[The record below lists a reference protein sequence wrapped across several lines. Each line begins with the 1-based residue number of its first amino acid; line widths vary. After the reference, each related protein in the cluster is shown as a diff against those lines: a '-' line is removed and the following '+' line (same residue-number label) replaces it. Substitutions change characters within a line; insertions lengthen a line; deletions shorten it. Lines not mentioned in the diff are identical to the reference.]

1 MVSSWSEQVESLV
14 EQQFDWPLAVHLCRP
29 RSGGGME
36 LEPSGR
42 DKAFIDS
49 LMEHGL
55 QSAADIA
62 RSVGTPVPS
71 TARRGS
77 SEDMARRI
85 AEGLDQTMNGGE
97 NCVNLALVHKYPV
110 NADEPPPLDQRV
122 FSVIS
127 VNANKDGSI
136 VYAAEAGGSSD
147 QADEQRQR
155 LGSGASAYGAMG
167 SSGAAGIDIDD
178 PWEGDGNDAGVEAE
192 PEEHGMSP
200 GRAPYAVARARTL
213 GEAEARVTM
222 AAGGFFVEASC
233 ALLDIAEQHLF
244 EAEGYK
250 SFRAYILERK
260 SLGFGYRQARA
271 WVAAARFI
279 RSLPPSM
286 PVPQYERLVRPLTR
300 CEPGVARLAWE
311 RVLRYH
317 NEEGRRM
324 TAELVVSCIQEVGT
338 ASTVAQS
345 DSEDESGMADVVA
358 PVTAVSRANG
368 HDEDAVPAGSRP
380 IFLQSASVEWYTPQ
394 CILDKVAEM
403 FGPGGIDLDPCSSE
417 AANTRVKAG
426 RFFDVALDG
435 LSEACRWEGN
445 VFVNPPFGS
454 RGVLS
459 MQNLFFERC
468 VKEYRQGA
476 VKQAVVLLKAAV
488 GYKWFRAVL
497 EWPVCFLW
505 ERLAFVQPQHT
516 SVGEES
522 ELKWGSRVQNPHGSV
537 VVYLGTNVD
546 KFVRIFGDIGSI
558 AGANAWAHQNSPR

>member
-127 VNANKDGSI
+127 VNANKDGSNSSDHGRST
-136 VYAAEAGGSSD
+136 GGSSD
-147 QADEQRQR
+147 TSRHSNVDEQRQR

-200 GRAPYAVARARTL
+200 GRYEDLPRGPGSSVASPSEDTFVYTRVGSEHRTL
-213 GEAEARVTM
+213 LRVH
-222 AAGGFFVEASC
+222 G
-233 ALLDIAEQHLF
+233 
-244 EAEGYK
+244 
-250 SFRAYILERK
+250 
-260 SLGFGYRQARA
+260 
-271 WVAAARFI
+271 
-279 RSLPPSM
+279 PSGKLRHVS
-286 PVPQYERLVRPLTR
+286 PWPL
-300 CEPGVARLAWE
+300 
-311 RVLRYH
+311 
-317 NEEGRRM
+317 
-324 TAELVVSCIQEVGT
+324 EVGT

-368 HDEDAVPAGSRP
+368 HNEDAVPAGSRP

-558 AGANAWAHQNSPR
+558 AGANAWAHQNSRR

>member
-1 MVSSWSEQVESLV
+1 ML
-14 EQQFDWPLAVHLCRP
+14 R
-29 RSGGGME
+29 GGGGPALLPQPAKLVAHAVSAQSPTPLLIHVTAQTATKVYRPNPEVRLTGATPLDGSKMWAVE
-36 LEPSGR
+36 VGGHEFDHDR
-42 DKAFIDS
+42 AT
-49 LMEHGL
+49 HL
-55 QSAADIA
+55 QQ
-62 RSVGTPVPS
+62 R
-71 TARRGS
+71 
-77 SEDMARRI
+77 
-85 AEGLDQTMNGGE
+85 EGLDQTMNGGE

-147 QADEQRQR
+147 QAVPGLICCQVRRVVGTQRR
-155 LGSGASAYGAMG
+155 PMRVRGRGLAWLLAVVIKCWARG
-167 SSGAAGIDIDD
+167 
-178 PWEGDGNDAGVEAE
+178 
-192 PEEHGMSP
+192 EHGRWNWRRW
-200 GRAPYAVARARTL
+200 G
-213 GEAEARVTM
+213 
-222 AAGGFFVEASC
+222 
-233 ALLDIAEQHLF
+233 
-244 EAEGYK
+244 
-250 SFRAYILERK
+250 
-260 SLGFGYRQARA
+260 
-271 WVAAARFI
+271 
-279 RSLPPSM
+279 LPPLVHQVVVVAKDETRSEHGGLTSRPMWPMPGSRRLQVAIGRSM